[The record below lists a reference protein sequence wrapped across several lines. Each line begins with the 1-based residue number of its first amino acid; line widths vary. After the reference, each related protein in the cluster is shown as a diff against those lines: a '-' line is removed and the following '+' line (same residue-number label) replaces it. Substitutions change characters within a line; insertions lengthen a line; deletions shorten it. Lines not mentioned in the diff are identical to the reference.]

1 MTTMKTSAS
10 RSGDSAGFA
19 LPMAVLILMITAGAV
34 LTTLNQASGERRIVD
49 SEQAGDAA
57 LVLAETGLELAAT
70 QADAWGFGELPDA
83 VYDSI
88 RVTFAQGYV
97 DVVRQRLRPVNG
109 VISPAIYLIRSRGVH
124 TQGAWAGAPSATRVV
139 TRYGTWSKGVLDVRA
154 AWTSLTGLTKN
165 GGSGTI
171 SGTDACGEEAAVGG
185 VAVPTSPGYSQNG
198 GSSVPSGSP
207 PIQFLGA
214 DSDEAGEA
222 MNIDWEGIVA
232 GTAVTFDLVIPSDS
246 WPSFSDPDYWPIIYI
261 DNPGGTFSL
270 PSSGRGTLIIRG
282 NFTISGAKTWNG
294 VIMVGGAMTSNGN
307 NTVNGAVIS
316 GLNVILDEVVGVSA
330 VGNGTK
336 TYRYNSCNVAAALQ
350 AFSGIRILS
359 NTWFDGWA
367 LY

>member
-1 MTTMKTSAS
+1 MKARETSVS
-10 RSGDSAGFA
+10 RSAGNAGFA
-19 LPMAVLILMITAGAV
+19 LPMAVLILMITTGAV
-34 LTTLNQASGERRIVD
+34 LTTMNQASSERRIVD
-49 SEQAGDAA
+49 SEQAGNAA
-57 LVLAETGLELAAT
+57 LVLAETGLELVAT
-70 QADAWGFGELPDA
+70 QADTWGFGELPDA
-83 VYDSI
+83 EYDSV
-88 RVTFAQGYV
+88 RVTYADGYV
-97 DVVRQRLRPVNG
+97 DVIRQRLRPVNG
-109 VISPAIYLIRSRGVH
+109 VLTPAIYLIRSRGVH
-124 TQGAWAGAPSATRVV
+124 TRGGWAGAPSATRVV
-139 TRYGTWSKGVLDVRA
+139 TRYGTWSQGVLDVRA

-171 SGTDACGEEAAVGG
+171 SGTDACGEEVAVAG

-207 PIQFLGA
+207 PIQILGA
-214 DSDEAGEA
+214 NSAEAGDA
-222 MNIDWEGIVA
+222 MNIDWDGIVS
-232 GTAVTFDLVIPSDS
+232 GDAVTFDLAIPSDS

-307 NTVNGAVIS
+307 NTVSGAVIS
-316 GLNVILDEVVGVSA
+316 GLNVILGEVVGTSD